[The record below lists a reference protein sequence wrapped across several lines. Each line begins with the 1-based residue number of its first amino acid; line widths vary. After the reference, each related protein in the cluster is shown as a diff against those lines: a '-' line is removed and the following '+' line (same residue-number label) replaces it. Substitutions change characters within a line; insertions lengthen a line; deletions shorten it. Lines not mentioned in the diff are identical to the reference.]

1 MGMSYKEC
9 SKCKGCIG
17 IMGQYVGFIKCEDC
31 KNWIQEDT
39 DSMFKRHRVQ
49 CPKCGFTVSFQSM
62 DEHEDCRC
70 IKCDCK
76 MESRHT

>member
-1 MGMSYKEC
+1 MGMLYKEC

-17 IMGQYVGFIKCEDC
+17 IMGQYVGFIKCENCD
-31 KNWIQEDT
+31 NWIQGDK
-39 DSMFKRHRVQ
+39 DPIFKRHKVQ
-49 CPKCGFTVSFQSM
+49 CPKCAFKVSFQSM